1 MQTHTNSFDSFA
13 VGDPVHWSAGSHTR
27 PGIVVRVTKSQIVVQ
42 EVSAELL
49 NPIGSDEPDA
59 LQFFPGGF
67 CGHTSGRQRYAFGEP
82 DGYDMVFTRRR
93 WSDGAIAKMRGTSSS
108 GSMRSWGILQP
119 GHAAHYDFNF

>member
-1 MQTHTNSFDSFA
+1 MSNEFSSFKP
-13 VGDPVHWSAGSHTR
+13 GDPVHWSAGSDTR
-27 PGIVVRVTKSQIVVQ
+27 PGIVVRVTKSQVVVQ

-49 NPIGSDEPDA
+49 NPVGSDEPDA

-82 DGYDMVFTRRR
+82 DGSDMVFTRRK